1 MLDDYE
7 IIKELSKGH
16 FGKVYLI
23 KRRERLYT
31 AKIVKINEHDI
42 ENVYKEAKILS
53 SLSDRYV
60 VHYYEAWSTK
70 SELIIVTEYCP
81 HGDLGHI
88 IRTAKNNG
96 LFLTQTTIIRYL
108 LHLLYALDYVHS
120 RNIIHRD
127 IKPANILISAGN
139 ECILTDFGLSKVV
152 EVATTTQVGS
162 PIYCAPEILQ
172 GMTYTHNVD
181 IWALGCVLQEM
192 CSLRPPYYAESIPEI
207 LDLMRLSSPRIPT
220 FYDAR
225 IQELIDKMLTIDSL
239 TRPDVVTILKTPLLL
254 QMSQFETE
262 NLNPVPICI

>member
-1 MLDDYE
+1 M
-7 IIKELSKGH
+7 
-16 FGKVYLI
+16 
-23 KRRERLYT
+23 
-31 AKIVKINEHDI
+31 
-42 ENVYKEAKILS
+42 
-53 SLSDRYV
+53 
-60 VHYYEAWSTK
+60 
-70 SELIIVTEYCP
+70 
-81 HGDLGHI
+81 
-88 IRTAKNNG
+88 
-96 LFLTQTTIIRYL
+96 
-108 LHLLYALDYVHS
+108 DYVHS

-225 IQELIDKMLTIDSL
+225 IQELIDKMLTTDPLNRINITDILLSPL
-239 TRPDVVTILKTPLLL
+239 MQDTIK
-254 QMSQFETE
+254 FENE
-262 NLNPVPICI
+262 NYDIPPICIILI